1 MGINILNIKC
11 VSVSWWLY
19 VLSNTLATF
28 EAQFMKKSNNTESEL
43 KKSVAYKKMRVLYSM
58 GWRIHELSKHW
69 ISLPLFGPSK
79 KHRAFCVT
87 IKLIL

>member
-1 MGINILNIKC
+1 MLNIKC

-43 KKSVAYKKMRVLYSM
+43 KKALLIKKCAYCTPWDAEFMSYQNIGYLYPCLVQVRTIGLLVL
-58 GWRIHELSKHW
+58 
-69 ISLPLFGPSK
+69 P
-79 KHRAFCVT
+79 
-87 IKLIL
+87 